1 MPPDTTGS
9 PAGPPDYG
17 EFLLHLGI
25 DVVFVAI
32 LLFAFYRRHRRRDL
46 VMSFACFNIGF
57 VVVLGVIFSVE
68 IGLAVAFGLFAVL
81 SIVRLRSEPYNNIE
95 LGYYFVALALALV
108 NGMQIAEVGFTLLL
122 NAVLV
127 ATAVAMD
134 RPTFVEGIE
143 RRQVTLDAVY
153 PDEASVQA
161 ALAERLS
168 GEVVDVSISEIDY
181 VRETTRLTA
190 LIAPGRPASH
200 DQGARA

>member
-1 MPPDTTGS
+1 MLPEAPPPVD
-9 PAGPPDYG
+9 PDYG

-25 DVVFVAI
+25 DLAFIAV
-32 LLFAFYRRHRRRDL
+32 LLFAFFRRHRRRDL
-46 VMSFACFNIGF
+46 VMSFACFNVGF
-57 VVVLGVIFSVE
+57 VVVLGVIFSVQ

-108 NGMQIAEVGFTLLL
+108 NGMGIDDIGFTLLL

-127 ATAVAMD
+127 ATTLAMD
-134 RPTFVEGIE
+134 RPTFVEGTE

-153 PDEASVQA
+153 PDDESVQA
-161 ALAERLS
+161 ALSSRIRAK
-168 GEVVDVSISEIDY
+168 VIDISISEVDY

-190 LIAPGRPASH
+190 LIAAAPAETH
-200 DQGARA
+200 DRGAGS